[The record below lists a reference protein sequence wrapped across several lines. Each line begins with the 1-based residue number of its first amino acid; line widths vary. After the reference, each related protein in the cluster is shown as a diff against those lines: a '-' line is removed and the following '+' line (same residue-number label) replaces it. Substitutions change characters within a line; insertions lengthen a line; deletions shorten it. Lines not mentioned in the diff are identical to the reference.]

1 MQDAVA
7 FFALRLISGMSLMLC
22 VMPRQQ
28 VPAAFFRIILLVILG
43 LAALFAL
50 TSPAML
56 WWGVALGVVAFVGS
70 VLWLLERRR
79 AGTAAIGLVL
89 ALSTIAA
96 VTATYL
102 HGSFLQG
109 AAKAGSASGSWLLG
123 LSALASA
130 GTLGAAMTGMLLGHR
145 YLTAPGM
152 PLAPLIWLNAGL
164 GLASVFRLLIS
175 LAALGLGFGLL
186 TESTYWIWLAL
197 RWLAGILGPGA
208 ACIMVQRILRYRN
221 TQAATGVLFVAVI
234 LTFIG
239 ELTADLLQRT
249 LGVPF

>member
-7 FFALRLISGMSLMLC
+7 TFALRLIFGMNLMLC
-22 VMPRQQ
+22 VMPRDK
-28 VPAAFFRIILLVILG
+28 VPSAFFRIILLVELG
-43 LAALFAL
+43 LAVLFGL

-56 WWGVALGVVAFVGS
+56 WWSVALGAAAFVGS
-70 VLWLLERRR
+70 VLWLLERRS
-79 AGTAAIGLVL
+79 AGVAAIVLIL
-89 ALSTIAA
+89 ALSLVAA
-96 VTATYL
+96 NVVPAT
-102 HGSFLQG
+102 S
-109 AAKAGSASGSWLLG
+109 AAGSSNGNWLPP

-164 GLASVFRLLIS
+164 GLASVFRCLVS
-175 LAALGLGFGLL
+175 VAALTMGIGVL
-186 TESTYWIWLAL
+186 TDATYWIWLAL
-197 RWLAGILGPGA
+197 RWLAGILGPMA
-208 ACIMVQRILRYRN
+208 ACIMVHRILRYRN

-239 ELTADLLQRT
+239 ELTADLLQRA
-249 LGVPF
+249 LRVPF